1 MANSKSSKQKKQE
14 TQRKAFNFLVSHLRS
29 QETFTLEEFRKDSGW
44 DVETF
49 RTYRSKQFKA
59 FIEEVGNGQYQV
71 RETFR
76 PYVTWPKFQQHVTQ
90 VKRVV
95 TNYTPLMLDNV
106 VIYEFYMPLANEGHL
121 RTTLDS
127 LFFRDTIIA
136 RLKTI
141 GIQQL
146 TAFFGEQNGESDDY
160 YFQRILKFIEQKFA
174 GYSIFHVNGRF
185 RAGKLATQDEVAE
198 IHKQGQRYLIDETT
212 AVTRF
217 IFPCG
222 DSDTAE
228 RVRFLFRE
236 LFVRSIIQLINGE
249 DEIWMI
255 ESGMRTRA
263 HIWKVNEDDEG
274 TLFE

>member
-1 MANSKSSKQKKQE
+1 VANSKNTKQKKQE
-14 TQRKAFNFLVSHLRS
+14 PQRKAYNFLVSYLRS
-29 QETFTLEEFRKDSGW
+29 QETFSMDDFKRATGW
-44 DVETF
+44 DGKTF
-49 RTYRSKQFKA
+49 DTYFSKQYKA
-59 FIEEVGNGQYQV
+59 FFEPIGNGKYQV

-76 PYVTWPKFQQHVTQ
+76 PYLSWQKFQQHVTQ

-95 TNYTPLMLDNV
+95 TDYTPVMLDNV

-127 LFFRDTIIA
+127 LFFRDTILA

-141 GIQQL
+141 GTQPL
-146 TAFFGEQNGESDDY
+146 SAFFGPQNGEADDF
-160 YFQRILKFIEQKFA
+160 YFQRVLNFIEQKFV
-174 GYSIFHVNGRF
+174 GYSIFHVSGRF
-185 RAGKLATQDEVAE
+185 RAGRLATQDEVAE
-198 IHKQGQRYLIDETT
+198 IHKEGQRYLIDETT

-228 RVRFLFRE
+228 KVRFLFRE

-263 HIWKVNEDDEG
+263 HIWKVDDDDEA

>member
-1 MANSKSSKQKKQE
+1 MANSKNTKQKKQE
-14 TQRKAFNFLVSHLRS
+14 PQRKAFNFLVSYLRS
-29 QETFTLEEFRKDSGW
+29 QDTFTMEDFKKATGW
-44 DVETF
+44 DGKTF
-49 RTYRSKQFKA
+49 DTYLSKQYKA
-59 FIEEVGNGQYQV
+59 FVEHVGNGKYQV

-95 TNYTPLMLDNV
+95 TDYAPRVLDTV

-127 LFFRDTIIA
+127 LFFSDTILA

-141 GIQQL
+141 GTQQL
-146 TAFFGEQNGESDDY
+146 STFFGSLNGESESS
-160 YFQRILKFIEQKFA
+160 YFQRVLDFIDQKFG

-185 RAGKLATQDEVAE
+185 RAGKLASQDEVAE
-198 IHKQGQRYLIDETT
+198 LNKQGHRYLIDETT
-212 AVTRF
+212 AVTGF

-222 DSDTAE
+222 DTETADK
-228 RVRFLFRE
+228 VRFLFRE

-263 HIWKVNEDDEG
+263 HIWKVNEDDEA